1 MSTTSDFPPD
11 VEQEFDETARRFL
24 NYRRQRDE
32 MAKLMDKEKKPL
44 NDILE
49 QYGEVDPN
57 GHRTLPVD
65 PPVHGIDALVRQ
77 RKVQNLV
84 DETKAEA
91 IARAMGIYDRLF
103 KPVMTLDEDAV
114 MVALEEGLLT
124 QDQVDA
130 MYPQKVTHALMP
142 RKAK

>member
-1 MSTTSDFPPD
+1 MTDQTPIPD
-11 VEQEFDETARRFL
+11 DVAATFDDTARRYL
-24 NYRRQRDE
+24 NFRRQRDE
-32 MAKLMDKEKKPL
+32 MTKLMDKEKKPL
-44 NDILE
+44 NEILE
-49 QYGEVDPN
+49 QYGERDAN
-57 GHRTLPVD
+57 GHATIEID

-77 RKVQNLV
+77 RKVAHQV
-84 DETKAEA
+84 DEHKAEA
-91 IARAMGIYDRLF
+91 ISRALGIYDRLF

-124 QDQVDA
+124 QAQVDQ